1 MIQGIMESRRVVKGV
16 SFDTPRILRM
26 KNAAIDLH
34 GRVKS
39 RVGCTE
45 DEAKGRK
52 ILEISTTFTV
62 EGSSKGVSSYTT
74 SEIEKNTS
82 EALLVDSVPKEC
94 VWVDAVDQR
103 VIASFRAQ
111 DIIVG
116 LQDLNTKQDLKLAFH
131 GDYPSLH
138 PLDVLSM
145 ISE

>member
-1 MIQGIMESRRVVKGV
+1 
-16 SFDTPRILRM
+16 M

-45 DEAKGRK
+45 DKDEAKGRK

-103 VIASFRAQ
+103 VIGDLRSAEAENFQLLNKIHLDRYCASCDRQ
-111 DIIVG
+111 RGRQCRSQEGVNRT
-116 LQDLNTKQDLKLAFH
+116 L
-131 GDYPSLH
+131 
-138 PLDVLSM
+138 M
-145 ISE
+145 EISDKNVF